1 MTKVEN
7 GLFVGV
13 EHAGTLVNGMGAHS
27 KGIYFALIAMICGV
41 LLLSGGVGHADS
53 ANASSLI
60 AALRLDTHLEF
71 CGEKVPIE
79 NQEVRERFEK
89 DMLLSLWDR
98 PQVILWLKRANRY
111 LPIIENALKEAG
123 LPNDLKYVALAE
135 SALRPHVGSRKG
147 AVGYWQFTAATA
159 RKFGLKVN
167 RYVDE
172 RRNIVTATA
181 AAIRYFQKLYLDYGS
196 WTLAAASYNMGEGGL
211 TAEILEQGIKDY
223 YALYLPLETQRYLFR
238 ILSVKLI
245 LTDPETYGFKLKQTE
260 LYPPRKFDSIQVRCA
275 DEVPIRLVAQA
286 ANTYFKVI
294 KDLNPHIRGHYLSEG
309 THTILIPE
317 GASTGF
323 QNRFQNL
330 EVEYQAARKEQIYIV
345 KEGDNLSLIAD
356 RFGVPLAALIIWN
369 RIDIRKPIHP
379 GDRLVVYR
387 QTEESE

>member
-1 MTKVEN
+1 VNAFTKRHQNIVILL
-7 GLFVGV
+7 LF
-13 EHAGTLVNGMGAHS
+13 
-27 KGIYFALIAMICGV
+27 GILF
-41 LLLSGGVGHADS
+41 LSGGAIHADS
-53 ANASSLI
+53 TDASSLI
-60 AALRLDTHLEF
+60 DALRFDTDLEF
-71 CGEKVPIE
+71 CGEKVPLE

-111 LPIIENALKEAG
+111 LPIIEKALKEAG
-123 LPNDLKYVALAE
+123 LPDDLKYISLAE

-159 RKFGLKVN
+159 RNFGLTVN
-167 RYVDE
+167 RHVDE

-181 AAIRYFQKLYLDYGS
+181 AAIRYLKKLHLDYGS
-196 WTLAAASYNMGEGGL
+196 WTLAAAAYNMGEGGL
-211 TAEILEQGIKDY
+211 TAEILEQGTKDY
-223 YALYLPLETQRYLFR
+223 YQLYLPLETQRYVFR

-245 LTDPETYGFKLKQTE
+245 LTDPEKYGFKLKQSE
-260 LYPPRKFDSIQVRCA
+260 LYPPREFDSIQVQCA

-294 KDLNPHIRGHYLSEG
+294 KDLNPHIRGHYLSG
-309 THTILIPE
+309 GDHTILIPK
-317 GASTGF
+317 GASTVIIE
-323 QNRFQNL
+323 RFQDL
-330 EVEYQAARKEQIYIV
+330 VDTYQATQKEQIYIV
-345 KEGDNLSLIAD
+345 KKGDNLSLIAD